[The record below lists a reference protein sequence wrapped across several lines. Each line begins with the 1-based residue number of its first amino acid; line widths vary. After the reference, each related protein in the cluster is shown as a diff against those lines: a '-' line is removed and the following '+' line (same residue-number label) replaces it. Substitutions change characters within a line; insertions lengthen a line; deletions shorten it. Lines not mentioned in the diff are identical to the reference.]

1 MNERT
6 LESIQEQL
14 TTLTRNYESF
24 QKKLSDN
31 LIELASQVGVMDHK
45 KLAKRIK
52 EQADEAKN
60 LSDIQTWIK
69 ELKEK
74 EQEKIKELESQD
86 PKFETLKL
94 IVEAQKETDINWFRD
109 KLDSG
114 DYTGCTKQE
123 IQMLESGIDE
133 IIKTLSYDAT
143 FRLTKLISQIKDKTG
158 DVISCNIVKNENGG
172 FDGIIEGVEG
182 KAFLQTIVA
191 GGPIQQL
198 HYRTLIK

>member
-14 TTLTRNYESF
+14 ATLKRNYESL
-24 QKKLSDN
+24 QKKLADS
-31 LIELASQVGVMDHK
+31 LSELASQVGTIDHK

-60 LSDIQTWIK
+60 LNDIQGWIK
-69 ELKEK
+69 ELEEK
-74 EQEKIKELESQD
+74 EQEKINELESQD

-94 IVEAQKETDINWFRD
+94 IVEAQKDADIKWFRD
-109 KLDSG
+109 KMDSG
-114 DYTGCTKQE
+114 DYKGCSKAE
-123 IQMLESGIDE
+123 LKMLESGMDE
-133 IIKTLSYDAT
+133 IIKTLNYDAK
-143 FRLTKLISQIKDKTG
+143 FRLTKLIFQIKDKTG
-158 DVISCNIVKNENGG
+158 EVIACNISKNDNGG
-172 FDGIIEGVEG
+172 FDGIIEGVKG
-182 KAFLQTIVA
+182 NAILQTIIA